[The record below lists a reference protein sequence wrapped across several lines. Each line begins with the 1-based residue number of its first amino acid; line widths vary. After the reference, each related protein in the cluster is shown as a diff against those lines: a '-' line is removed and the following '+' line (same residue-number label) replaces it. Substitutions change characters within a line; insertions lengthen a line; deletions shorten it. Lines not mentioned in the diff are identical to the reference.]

1 MTLLTIRSHVI
12 QHQPSKALP
21 YLLRLRRP
29 EVFDFIKEH
38 NLFASVQNQVL
49 LLVDFD
55 QEQDRP
61 AQAEADD
68 TRESI
73 YRDEAM
79 ATTRHGNAIALLIDH
94 TYSIPVCYRTR

>member
-1 MTLLTIRSHVI
+1 M
-12 QHQPSKALP
+12 
-21 YLLRLRRP
+21 
-29 EVFDFIKEH
+29 FDFIKEH

-61 AQAEADD
+61 APIEADA
-68 TRESI
+68 TRELT
-73 YRDEAM
+73 YGDEAV

-94 TYSIPVCYRTR
+94 TYSIPVSRHPSGRLALTL